1 MKSLAR
7 KAMLSRSNRDLM
19 IAFNTV
25 NKVPAPVV
33 QFPDRELSLLS
44 PQVMGILNLTTD
56 SFYDGGRFST
66 IDLALFHVEKMIE
79 EGATLID
86 VGAESSRPFAKAIPV
101 QEEID
106 RIAPVLSAIKERF
119 NILLSVDTYKPPVM
133 EEAVKLGVHMIN
145 DIYALQQPGALEV
158 VAANQ
163 VAVVLMHIQHTPL
176 TMQLNPSYQQVV
188 ADVGDFLARRV
199 MACLKAGIG
208 ENRIIID
215 PGFGFGKTT
224 LHNMQLLKNL
234 SAFKKMGYPLLVGLS
249 RKSSIGELLA
259 LPVEER
265 LFGSVS
271 AHVIAVLKGA
281 SIIRAHDIK
290 PTVEALK
297 IAEAVLSQE
306 SLAWQ

>member
-1 MKSLAR
+1 MVT
-7 KAMLSRSNRDLM
+7 
-19 IAFNTV
+19 FNTV
-25 NKVPAPVV
+25 NKMPAPVV
-33 QFPDRELSLLS
+33 QFPDRELPLLS
-44 PQVMGILNLTTD
+44 PCVMGILNLTAD

-66 IDLALFHVEKMIE
+66 TDLALFRVEKMIE
-79 EGATLID
+79 EGATIID
-86 VGAESSRPFAKAIPV
+86 VGAESSRPFAKVIPL

-106 RIAPVLSAIKERF
+106 RIAPILVSIKERF
-119 NILLSVDTYKPPVM
+119 NILISVDTYKPPVM

-158 VAANQ
+158 VAASQ
-163 VAVVLMHIQHTPL
+163 VALVLMHIQHTPL
-176 TMQLNPSYQQVV
+176 TMQINPSYQQVV
-188 ADVGDFLARRV
+188 TEVGDFLASKA

-234 SAFKKMGYPLLVGLS
+234 SAFKKMGYPILVGLS
-249 RKSSIGELLA
+249 RKSSIGELLS

-265 LFGSVS
+265 LFGSLS
-271 AHVIAVLKGA
+271 AHVIAVLNGA
-281 SIIRAHDIK
+281 SIIRTHDIK

-306 SLAWQ
+306 SLVCQ